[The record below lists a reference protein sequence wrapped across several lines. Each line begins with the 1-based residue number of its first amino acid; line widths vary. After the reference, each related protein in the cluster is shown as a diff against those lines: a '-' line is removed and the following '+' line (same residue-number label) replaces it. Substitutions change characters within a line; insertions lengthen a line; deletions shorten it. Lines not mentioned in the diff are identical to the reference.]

1 MRKILIVGS
10 GLTGCQLLTKILLHH
25 DINRLSKLTQIAF
38 VDLFYA
44 VEQYQSLSL
53 KTEVDKIV
61 LTSIGSCIPDLG
73 QIREKKPKYIRQQH
87 KLAQRHFR
95 RK

>member
-10 GLTGCQLLTKILLHH
+10 GLTGCQLLTKTLIHH
-25 DINRLSKLTQIAF
+25 DLSRLSKLTQIELI
-38 VDLFYA
+38 DLCDA
-44 VEQYQSLSL
+44 VEKYQSLSL
-53 KTEVDKIV
+53 NRILDKIV
-61 LTSIGSCIPDLG
+61 LTSIRSCIPDLG
-73 QIREKKPKYIRQQH
+73 PYREKKPKYIRQQH